1 MVFSET
7 RSAVDAPESHL
18 ARLPAGKKIM
28 NSLQMLAKFGQSP
41 WFDYIRRSLITSGE
55 LARLV
60 TEEGLRG
67 VTSNP
72 AIFKMAIAG
81 SSDYDEVLSQLVQDL
96 KTPVDIYE
104 HIAMADIRDAADIL
118 RPVHVQSEERDGFV
132 SLEVS
137 PYLARDTQGTLI
149 EARRLW
155 KAVARPNLMI
165 KVPATPEGIP
175 AIRQLISEGI
185 NVNVTLIFAVSAYR
199 EVVEAFLSGL
209 EERQQA
215 GKPIAQVASVA
226 SFFVSRIDASVDQ
239 MLDKKIAATSDDAER
254 TGLRRLLGQTAIAN
268 AKVAYEVYQSLFR
281 GERWQKLAAKNAQTQ
296 RLLWA
301 STGTKNPAYRDVV
314 YVEELIG
321 AHTVNTIPPATWTA
335 FLDHGVPRESLQ
347 SDLSQAHANLADL
360 ARHGIALDS
369 VTDELLVAGVKLF
382 ADAFDDLLAAV
393 EKRRQVAG
401 T

>member
-1 MVFSET
+1 
-7 RSAVDAPESHL
+7 
-18 ARLPAGKKIM
+18 M
-28 NSLQMLAKFGQSP
+28 NSLQKLAKFGQSP
-41 WFDYIRRSLITSGE
+41 WLDFIRRSLITSGE

-60 TEEGLRG
+60 SEEGLRG

-81 SSDYDEVLSQLVQDL
+81 SSDYDAVLSQLVPRFG
-96 KTPVDIYE
+96 TPVEIYE
-104 HIAMADIRDAADIL
+104 QIAIADIRDAADIL
-118 RPVHVQSEERDGFV
+118 GPIHVESEERDGFV

-137 PYLARDTQGTLI
+137 PYLARDTQGTLV

-155 KAVARPNLMI
+155 KAVGRPNLMI

-175 AIRQLISEGI
+175 AIRQLICEGI

-199 EVVEAFLSGL
+199 QVVEAFLSGL
-209 EERQQA
+209 EARQAA
-215 GKPIAQVASVA
+215 GQPVGHVASVA

-239 MLDKKIAATSDDAER
+239 ILDKKIAAASDDAER
-254 TGLRRLLGQTAIAN
+254 TALQRLLGTTAIAN
-268 AKVAYEVYQSLFR
+268 AKVAYEVYQTLFH

-321 AHTVNTIPPATWTA
+321 PQTVNTIPPATWTA
-335 FLDHGVPRESLQ
+335 FLEHGVPRDSLQ
-347 SDLSQAHANLADL
+347 SELPQAHKNLAEL

-369 VTDELLVAGVKLF
+369 VTDGLLEAGVKLF
-382 ADAFDDLLAAV
+382 ADAFDELLAAV
-393 EKRRQVAG
+393 EKRQQLANA
-401 T
+401 